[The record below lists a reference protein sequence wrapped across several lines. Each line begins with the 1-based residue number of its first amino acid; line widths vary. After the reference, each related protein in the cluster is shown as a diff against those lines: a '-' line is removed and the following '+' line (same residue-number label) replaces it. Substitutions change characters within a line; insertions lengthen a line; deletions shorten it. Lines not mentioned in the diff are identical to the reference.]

1 MTRFVTTDDMTLV
14 LNRTYAL
21 GKAAEAAQR
30 ISADLDEDKQNI
42 KVADESVD
50 RGQKRLRKG
59 NLTKKQ
65 RGKIERTIEYHQ
77 ELMWCTQRQCEK
89 RDPKF
94 SEAIAQV
101 ESVLRDLA
109 EIYDGL
115 AKVPRF
121 EHAERDRE
129 SAHGYQ
135 AGGWKKRSTLS
146 H

>member
-1 MTRFVTTDDMTLV
+1 M
-14 LNRTYAL
+14 
-21 GKAAEAAQR
+21 
-30 ISADLDEDKQNI
+30 
-42 KVADESVD
+42 
-50 RGQKRLRKG
+50 RKG

-89 RDPKF
+89 NDPKF

-121 EHAERDRE
+121 EHA
-129 SAHGYQ
+129 
-135 AGGWKKRSTLS
+135 
-146 H
+146 

>member
-1 MTRFVTTDDMTLV
+1 MTRFVTTDDLTLV
-14 LNRTYAL
+14 LNKAYAL

-77 ELMWCTQRQCEK
+77 ELMWWC
-89 RDPKF
+89 
-94 SEAIAQV
+94 
-101 ESVLRDLA
+101 
-109 EIYDGL
+109 
-115 AKVPRF
+115 
-121 EHAERDRE
+121 
-129 SAHGYQ
+129 
-135 AGGWKKRSTLS
+135 AG
-146 H
+146 HVQ

>member
-1 MTRFVTTDDMTLV
+1 MTRFVTTDDLTLV
-14 LNRTYAL
+14 LNKAYAL

-89 RDPKF
+89 KDPKF

-115 AKVPRF
+115 DKVPRF
-121 EHAERDRE
+121 EHAER
-129 SAHGYQ
+129 
-135 AGGWKKRSTLS
+135 RS
-146 H
+146 

>member
-1 MTRFVTTDDMTLV
+1 MTRFVTTDDLTLV
-14 LNRTYAL
+14 LTKAYAL

-42 KVADESVD
+42 KVADEFVD

-89 RDPKF
+89 KDPKF
-94 SEAIAQV
+94 SEAIAQL

-121 EHAERDRE
+121 EHAER
-129 SAHGYQ
+129 
-135 AGGWKKRSTLS
+135 RS
-146 H
+146 

>member
-1 MTRFVTTDDMTLV
+1 MTRFVTTDDLTLV
-14 LNRTYAL
+14 LNKAHAL

-42 KVADESVD
+42 KVTDEFVD

-89 RDPKF
+89 KDPKF

-101 ESVLRDLA
+101 EVGVARPRRNLRRPCQGA
-109 EIYDGL
+109 Q
-115 AKVPRF
+115 V
-121 EHAERDRE
+121 
-129 SAHGYQ
+129 
-135 AGGWKKRSTLS
+135 
-146 H
+146 